1 MSEKFSICLSGP
13 AKVLGQRRQVGD
25 VVEVD
30 RNGLD
35 HLIAAGV
42 VDDRPVEGVAEQ
54 VVAKVIGD
62 DGSQQ
67 VFTRAEWQEAI
78 ETRAHAIAGAA
89 FDGALGKLEAEAKDL
104 TASVEALEAEQ
115 NAAIARA
122 VEAEAQRDLLQDRVL
137 ELQAQ
142 IDAAVPQGADD
153 APVLQDTE
161 ATKSTPPKKARG
173 GSQKG

>member
-1 MSEKFSICLSGP
+1 MSEKFSIRLLGP
-13 AKVLGQRRQVGD
+13 AKVLGQRRQARD

-30 RNGLD
+30 RNILD

-42 VDDRPVEGVAEQ
+42 VDDRPAEGAAEQ
-54 VVAKVIGD
+54 VAAKVIGD

-67 VFTRAEWQEAI
+67 VFTRAEWQEVI
-78 ETRAHAIAGAA
+78 ETRARAIAGGA
-89 FDGALGKLEAEAKDL
+89 FDGALGKLEAEAKDIM
-104 TASVEALEAEQ
+104 ASIEALEAERD
-115 NAAIARA
+115 AAIARA
-122 VEAEAQRDLLQDRVL
+122 VEAEAHRDLLQGRVL

-142 IDAAVPQGADD
+142 TTQGTED

-173 GSQKG
+173 SQKG